1 MGIDVEIGKSKNIKR
16 EIYKGT
22 LFYDKLEIILKE
34 KNEIIYRTNILPGR
48 YSYEQNEKIIMQKI
62 ETIKK
67 RLKIN
72 DINLKLQDIN
82 FFEKFIYKF
91 FLFFKVRISRYLFP
105 TQWIIG
111 YKNINENTWKYLDI
125 SSEKMQADPFIVFE
139 NEKYFIFYEELYFEE
154 NKGYISV
161 GELDLE
167 KNRLINQ
174 RIVLEKECHL
184 SYPFIFK
191 ENNTWYMIPES
202 SQNKTVDLYEAESF
216 PYKWK
221 VKKTLLKNIET
232 VDSTLIKK
240 DNIWYL
246 FTNEKQLGISPND
259 ELSIYYSENFLNKE
273 FKKLFLNPIISDVS
287 CARMGGKFFLKN
299 NKIYRVSQDCSKR
312 YGYRVN
318 VNEILE
324 LNQNNYRE
332 RKIKIIDHPKNKK
345 VIGMHTYNSSNE
357 IEVVDFLI
365 LKNDIISLIKNIKN
379 NLKSKINKRN

>member
-1 MGIDVEIGKSKNIKR
+1 MDIKIGKSKNIKR

-22 LFYDKLEIILKE
+22 LFYDKLEIIFKE
-34 KNEIIYRTNILPGR
+34 KDEIIYRTNILPGR
-48 YSYEQNEKIIMQKI
+48 YSYEQNEKIILQKI

-67 RLKIN
+67 RLKID
-72 DINLKLQDIN
+72 DINLRLQDIN

-91 FLFFKVRISRYLFP
+91 FLFFKVRIGRYFFP
-105 TQWIIG
+105 TQWIVG

-139 NEKYFIFYEELYFEE
+139 NGKYFIFYEELYFEK

-174 RIVLEKECHL
+174 RIILEKDYHL
-184 SYPFIFK
+184 SYPFVFK
-191 ENNTWYMIPES
+191 ENNIWYMIPES
-202 SQNKTVDLYEAESF
+202 SQNKTVDLYEAERF
-216 PYKWK
+216 PYEWK
-221 VKKTLLKNIET
+221 LKKTLLKNIET
-232 VDSTLIKK
+232 VDSTFIKK
-240 DNIWYL
+240 YNIWYL

-259 ELSIYYSENFLNKE
+259 ELSIYYSEDFLNKE

-299 NKIYRVSQDCSKR
+299 NKIYRISQDCSKR

-318 VNEILE
+318 INEILE
-324 LNQNNYRE
+324 IDKNNYKE
-332 RKIKIIDHPKNKK
+332 QKIEVLKHPKNKK
-345 VIGMHTYNSSNE
+345 IIGMHTYNFSNE
-357 IEVVDFLI
+357 IEVADFLI
-365 LKNDIISLIKNIKN
+365 LRNDIKGLIRNIKS
-379 NLKSKINKRN
+379 NLKRKLMTEK